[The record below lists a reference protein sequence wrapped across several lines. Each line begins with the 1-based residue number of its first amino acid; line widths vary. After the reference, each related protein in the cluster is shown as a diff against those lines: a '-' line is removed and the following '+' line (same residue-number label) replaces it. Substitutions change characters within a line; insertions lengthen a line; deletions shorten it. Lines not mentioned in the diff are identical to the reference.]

1 MCIEALFFCVVFFC
15 VGVQPIIQFMY
26 LYQCICVFSV
36 NPCHANNGGCPADRT
51 CVRVNNSP
59 DPLCRCP
66 KGYITDPNDN
76 STCIGESEAT
86 ILLILPMLCVCVCV
100 CVNPT

>member
-1 MCIEALFFCVVFFC
+1 MCIEALFFVLFFLC
-15 VGVQPIIQFMY
+15 WGATNH
-26 LYQCICVFSV
+26 LICVFSV

-100 CVNPT
+100 SVCKSYLE